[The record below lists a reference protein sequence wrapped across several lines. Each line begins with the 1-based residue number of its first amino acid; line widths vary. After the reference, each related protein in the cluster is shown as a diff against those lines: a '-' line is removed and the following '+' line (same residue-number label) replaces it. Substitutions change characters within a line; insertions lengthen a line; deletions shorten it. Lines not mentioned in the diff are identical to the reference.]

1 MLFGGFL
8 WPLMLCVILS
18 SLCRGWPEVFISLAL
33 KTMWFT

>member
-18 SLCRGWPEVFISLAL
+18 LCGWPGVFISLAL